1 MKILLVEDETESIE
15 LICSGLRKSSWLCS
29 YDYPELFTCM
39 NLQTAIAHAHS
50 VTPDVILLDLKLPD
64 SPLHSTV
71 DRIVEFSR
79 IAPVIV
85 MTNARNPDL
94 AIKCL
99 TQGARD
105 FIDKMDLKDKQEILE
120 HAIQIAVGENKRRKQ
135 DATKKTLDHLDQI
148 KEQLEKLG

>member
-15 LICSGLRKSSWLCS
+15 LISAGLKKSSWLCS
-29 YDYPELFTCM
+29 YDYPEIIMFM
-39 NLQTAIAHAHS
+39 NLQSAIAHAHS
-50 VTPDVILLDLKLPD
+50 VAPDVILLDLKLPD
-64 SPLHSTV
+64 SPLMSTV
-71 DRIVEFSR
+71 EKIVEFSR

-105 FIDKMDLKDKQEILE
+105 FIDKMDLKDKEEILE
-120 HAIQIAVGENKRRKQ
+120 HAIQIAVGENKKRRME
-135 DATKKTLDHLDQI
+135 AAKKTLDQLDQI
-148 KEQLEKLG
+148 KERLEKLG